1 MFDNLT
7 NRLSSVVQSLKGSG
21 RLTDKNIK
29 DTLRQ
34 IRLALLEADV
44 SLPVVKEF
52 ISNISEKVVG
62 TKFDKSLTPG
72 QALTKIIQNEL
83 IEIFGNNSF
92 DLNLN
97 RSAPIII
104 MLVGLQGSGKTT
116 TAGKLAKRLIFKE
129 KKKVLLVSVDIHR
142 PAAIEQLK
150 KLSKEVD
157 ADFYESNKKQKP
169 NEIIRSSLSYSER
182 TQSDIIIIDS
192 AGRSQLDSEMM
203 NEIVDIK
210 DAAEP
215 HETFFVID
223 SMAGQDA
230 INPAKVFSEKLDL
243 TGVILSKTDGDAR
256 GGAALSVKQVTGK
269 PICYIGTGEKIDDL
283 ELFHPKRMASR
294 ILGMGDILSLVE
306 DIEFKADKKQS
317 EKLAK
322 KIKKGKKFDLSDLKD
337 QLQQMMNI
345 GGMGELLKKLPMGK
359 NINNSAVE
367 SQFQENQLKH
377 QIAIINSM
385 TPNERRFPKTI
396 NGSRKRRIAK
406 GSGLEIQ
413 DVNKLMKQ
421 FVQMERMMKKM
432 SGGKLKKMMKNIPG
446 MNNLPGI

>member
-7 NRLSSVVQSLKGSG
+7 NRLSSVVQSIKGSG
-21 RLTDKNIK
+21 RLTDENIQ

-44 SLPVVKEF
+44 SLSVVKEF

-83 IEIFGNNSF
+83 IEILGNNTF

-157 ADFYESNKKQKP
+157 ADFYESDKKQKP

-269 PICYIGTGEKIDDL
+269 PICYVGTGEKIDDL

-337 QLQQMMNI
+337 QLQQMMNM

-359 NINNSAVE
+359 NINNSAME

-385 TPNERRFPKTI
+385 TPSERRFPKTI

>member
-7 NRLSSVVQSLKGSG
+7 NRLSSVVQSIKGSG
-21 RLTDKNIK
+21 RLTDKNIQ

-83 IEIFGNNSF
+83 IEIFGNNTF
-92 DLNLN
+92 YLNLN

-150 KLSKEVD
+150 RLSKEVD
-157 ADFYESNKKQKP
+157 ADFYESDIKQKP

-182 TQSDIIIIDS
+182 AQSDIIIIDS

-203 NEIVDIK
+203 NEIVNIK

-337 QLQQMMNI
+337 QLQQMMNM

-359 NINNSAVE
+359 NINNSAME

-385 TPNERRFPKTI
+385 TPSERRFPKTI

-421 FVQMERMMKKM
+421 FIQMERMMKKM
-432 SGGKLKKMMKNIPG
+432 SGGKIKRMMKNIPG

>member
-7 NRLSSVVQSLKGSG
+7 NRLSSVVQSIKGSG
-21 RLTDKNIK
+21 RLTDENIQ

-44 SLPVVKEF
+44 SLSVVKEF

-83 IEIFGNNSF
+83 IEILGNNTF

-157 ADFYESNKKQKP
+157 ADFYESDKKQKP

-203 NEIVDIK
+203 NEIVNIK

-269 PICYIGTGEKIDDL
+269 PICYVGTGEKIDDL

-337 QLQQMMNI
+337 QLQQMMNM

-359 NINNSAVE
+359 NINNSAME

-385 TPNERRFPKTI
+385 TPSERRFPKTI

-446 MNNLPGI
+446 MKNLPGI

>member
-7 NRLSSVVQSLKGSG
+7 NRLSSVVQSIKGSG
-21 RLTDKNIK
+21 RLTDENIQ

-44 SLPVVKEF
+44 SLSVVKEF

-83 IEIFGNNSF
+83 IEILGNNTF

-157 ADFYESNKKQKP
+157 ADFYESDKKQKP

-203 NEIVDIK
+203 NEIVNIK

-269 PICYIGTGEKIDDL
+269 PICYVGTGEKIDDL

-337 QLQQMMNI
+337 QLQQMMNM

-359 NINNSAVE
+359 NINNSAME

-385 TPNERRFPKTI
+385 TPSERRFPKTI

>member
-52 ISNISEKVVG
+52 ISNISEKVIG

-150 KLSKEVD
+150 KLAKEVD
-157 ADFYESNKKQKP
+157 ADFYESNNKQKP

-210 DAAEP
+210 DTAEP

-230 INPAKVFSEKLDL
+230 VNPAKVFSEKLDL

-283 ELFHPKRMASR
+283 EIFHPKRMASR

-306 DIEFKADKKQS
+306 DIEFKADKNQS

-337 QLQQMMNI
+337 QLQQMMNM

-359 NINNSAVE
+359 NINNSAME

-432 SGGKLKKMMKNIPG
+432 SGGKLKRMMKNIPG

>member
-7 NRLSSVVQSLKGSG
+7 NRLSSVVQSIKGSG
-21 RLTDKNIK
+21 RLTEKNIK
-29 DTLRQ
+29 ETLRQ

-62 TKFDKSLTPG
+62 TKFDKSLKPG

-83 IEIFGNNSF
+83 IEIFGKDSF
-92 DLNLN
+92 HLNLS

-116 TAGKLAKRLIFKE
+116 TAGKLAKKLIFKD

-157 ADFYESNKKQKP
+157 ADFYESDNKQKP

-203 NEIVDIK
+203 NEIIDIK

-337 QLQQMMNI
+337 QLQQMKDM

-359 NINNSAVE
+359 NINNSAME

-385 TPNERRFPKTI
+385 TPSERRFPKTI

-421 FVQMERMMKKM
+421 FIQMERMMKKM
-432 SGGKLKKMMKNIPG
+432 SGGKLKRMMKNIPG

>member
-7 NRLSSVVQSLKGSG
+7 NRLSSVVQSIKGSG
-21 RLTDKNIK
+21 RLTDKNIQ

-83 IEIFGNNSF
+83 IEILGNNTF

-157 ADFYESNKKQKP
+157 ADFYESDKKQKP

-203 NEIVDIK
+203 NEIVNIQ

-269 PICYIGTGEKIDDL
+269 PICYVGTGEKIDDL

-337 QLQQMMNI
+337 QLQQMMNM

-359 NINNSAVE
+359 NINNSAME

-385 TPNERRFPKTI
+385 TPSERRFPKTI